1 LGQGSGTIMSYCH
14 LLAGGLSN
22 ISLNFGLNHAYGVAP
37 EREAVRM
44 AAYVASRDGANPG
57 CLVPL
62 PPEVFQDGF
71 E

>member
-1 LGQGSGTIMSYCH
+1 
-14 LLAGGLSN
+14 LSN